1 MKTLKLKGIV
11 VVTAL
16 TIVLSGCQLKEENQI
31 NNIPNNSSQ
40 TQIETTIQEEPT
52 YTEETTTTEEPTTTE
67 EYAYV
72 EEENT
77 VVEEQLTEFTFF
89 EDAKQELIT
98 YIESEEFQQ
107 LKEKGKY
114 YITTAID
121 FIFYDQPI
129 NGIYFDQMTEELKK
143 DIIRDVK
150 ALDEAIMAY
159 YPDYKED
166 VSSKYQIAAD
176 FISEKYVDVMDA
188 IKEYLG
194 EENYN
199 AVGEIKDQIKED
211 VSEKAEEGLEYIKDL
226 YSNWKNK

>member
-52 YTEETTTTEEPTTTE
+52 YTEETTTTEE
-67 EYAYV
+67 YAYV

-98 YIESEEFQQ
+98 YIESEDFQQ
-107 LKEKGKY
+107 LKEKGKH

-176 FISEKYVDVMDA
+176 FISEKYLDVMDA

>member
-16 TIVLSGCQLKEENQI
+16 TIVLSGCQLKEETQI

-52 YTEETTTTEEPTTTE
+52 YTEETTTTE

-98 YIESEEFQQ
+98 YIESEDFQQ

-166 VSSKYQIAAD
+166 VSSKYQIAAE
-176 FISEKYVDVMDA
+176 FIGEKYLDVMDA